1 MATPILDPRGYNP
14 FGQDPAFGQVI
25 DRGRSF
31 GQVIDRGPAF
41 GQVIDRGRALDQG
54 PVPYVFGQPGT
65 PLAPQPDSRAGVVPG
80 PNIAANPN
88 GYPGGPG
95 GGGLPGD
102 PGGHP
107 GGTNPNA
114 PPAVPP
120 PPVDPFADWYKN
132 TIQAHPEKYDTG
144 ISEAQWKA
152 WFPLWTGNGFK
163 SSKVDQNGNPI
174 QGVFDKPDD
183 CPPGMAAFGQ
193 NQCRPAGA
201 SGGGGG
207 GAGGGG
213 GTGGGLAGGASLNTY
228 PTINWPTMPTFTPPT
243 GATEINDPGYQFR
256 LDQGQAALAASAA
269 ARGTL
274 NSGGTLLGAQKFG
287 QDYASSEFDKVFQ
300 RAKDEYAPKLAQ
312 WQIQAQAA
320 KEEAS
325 AVYQRMWDQYTFGNL
340 SAAQKAQLQ
349 AQMAALQAQ
358 IDAMILNSTAP

>member
-1 MATPILDPRGYNP
+1 MSTPAFDPRGYNP

-25 DRGRSF
+25 DRAPQQY
-31 GQVIDRGPAF
+31 GQVIDRGPQRY
-41 GQVIDRGRALDQG
+41 GQVIDRTRAFDQD
-54 PVPYVFGQPGT
+54 PTSYVFGQPGQGF
-65 PLAPQPDSRAGVVPG
+65 APAADPRAGVMPG
-80 PNIAANPN
+80 PNIAANP
-88 GYPGGPG
+88 G
-95 GGGLPGD
+95 GD

-107 GGTNPNA
+107 GGTNPGA

-120 PPVDPFADWYKN
+120 PAVNPFEDWYKN
-132 TIQAHPEKYDTG
+132 TILAHPEKYDTG

-152 WFPLWTGNGFK
+152 WFPLWTGSGFK

-174 QGVFDKPDD
+174 PGVFDKPDD

-201 SGGGGG
+201 TGGGGAGTSPGGG
-207 GAGGGG
+207 GAGGN
-213 GTGGGLAGGASLNTY
+213 SLTTY

-243 GATEINDPGYQFR
+243 GATEVNDPGYQFR

-269 ARGTL
+269 AKGTL

-287 QDYASSEFDKVFQ
+287 QDYASGEFDKVFQ

-320 KEEAS
+320 KEQAS
-325 AVYQRMWDQYTFGNL
+325 AVYQRMWDEYTFGNL

-358 IDAMILNSTAP
+358 IDAMILNASAP